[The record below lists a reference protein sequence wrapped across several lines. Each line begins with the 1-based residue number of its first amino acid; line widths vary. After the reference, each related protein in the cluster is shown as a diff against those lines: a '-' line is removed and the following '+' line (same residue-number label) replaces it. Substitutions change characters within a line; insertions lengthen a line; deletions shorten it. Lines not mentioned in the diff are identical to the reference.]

1 MDAVFGEIGGVAAE
15 ESGLGVE
22 GAAGENPACVG
33 PPGTVVRSVRIAFL
47 IGVLMMNAVRGDP
60 EDWPAL
66 QGEATAH
73 GDEVLDP
80 PRSTIAAVCEQ
91 AMIGHA
97 DADIDGEKVSDAE
110 GSEIFPRKE
119 EQSGDGS
126 DVKGTH
132 GDRGDPVDA
141 ALLVLAAHAE
151 VLFDLLGDFG
161 DDRNDRGELRCG
173 LCWGFFDAAQGSHV
187 LFAVLCTADLRLAG
201 VKEARC
207 KTFVMLP
214 EGVS

>member
-1 MDAVFGEIGGVAAE
+1 MDAVFGEIGGIAAE
-15 ESGLGVE
+15 QSSLGVE
-22 GAAGENPACVG
+22 GAAGENPARVG
-33 PPGTVVRSVRIAFL
+33 PPGTVARSMRVTFV

-60 EDWPAL
+60 EDWSAL

-80 PRSTIAAVCEQ
+80 PRSTVAAVGEQ
-91 AMIGHA
+91 AVIGHA

-110 GSEIFPRKE
+110 GGGFFPREE

-126 DVKGTH
+126 DGQGTH
-132 GDRGDPVDA
+132 GDGGDPVDA

-161 DDRNDRGELRCG
+161 DGWDDSGQLRCG
-173 LCWGFFDAAQGSHV
+173 LYRGFFN
-187 LFAVLCTADLRLAG
+187 
-201 VKEARC
+201 
-207 KTFVMLP
+207 
-214 EGVS
+214 